1 MQREMIEG
9 AIITALNDYRETQGI
24 EGGANP
30 DTILLGSDSEFDS
43 MGLVNIVIDIEC
55 YFQDQGYSI
64 SLASE
69 RAMSRKSSPFRTVTT
84 LTDYISELIEEASG

>member
-1 MQREMIEG
+1 MQRETIEG
-9 AIITALNDYRETQGI
+9 AIITVLNDYWETQGI

-43 MGLVNIVIDIEC
+43 MAIVNIVIDIEC
-55 YFQDQGYSI
+55 YFQDQGYNI

-69 RAMSRKSSPFRTVTT
+69 RAMSRKSSPFRTVAA
-84 LTDYISELIEEASG
+84 LTDFVLELIEEAPK

>member
-1 MQREMIEG
+1 MQREAIEG
-9 AIITALNDYRETQGI
+9 AIITALNDYWETQGI

-69 RAMSRKSSPFRTVTT
+69 EAMSRKSSPVRTVTT
-84 LTDYISELIEEASG
+84 MTGFILELIEEAPK

>member
-9 AIITALNDYRETQGI
+9 AILTVLNDYWETQGV
-24 EGGANP
+24 EGEANP
-30 DTILLGSDSEFDS
+30 DTMLLGSESEFES
-43 MGLVNIVIDIEC
+43 MDLVNVVIDIEC

-84 LTDYISELIEEASG
+84 LTDYISELIEEASK